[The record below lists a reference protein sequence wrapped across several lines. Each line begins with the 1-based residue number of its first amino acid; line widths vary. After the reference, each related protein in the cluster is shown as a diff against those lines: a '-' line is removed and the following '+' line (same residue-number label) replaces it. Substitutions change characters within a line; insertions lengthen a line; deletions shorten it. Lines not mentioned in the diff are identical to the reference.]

1 MTVDRDPPYGAA
13 MPGTIKESEP
23 RLGCGAAIVERSQ
36 ILLVKRRRSP
46 EANHWGLPGGKVEPG
61 ERVEDAVI
69 REIGEE
75 LGIAIELGRR
85 ICTVDHLDDSTGQ
98 WWVAQV
104 YSAMIVSGVP
114 EILEPDALAAV
125 AWFTMDALPRPLTAA
140 TLRAIG
146 ALADG

>member
-1 MTVDRDPPYGAA
+1 
-13 MPGTIKESEP
+13 MPDQTGTIREPEP

-75 LGIAIELGRR
+75 LGITIELRRR

-98 WWVAQV
+98 RWVAQV

-125 AWFTMDALPRPLTAA
+125 EWFAMDALPSPLTAA
-140 TLRAIG
+140 TLQTIG
-146 ALADG
+146 ALANG